1 MTNRT
6 ESKLPVFLFKN
17 LILLKTYRLLRNVL
31 LDEDDGGASLE
42 PTVNAGAV
50 GFGAGGKGNAVVVVV
65 VVVGGCEAAGFSLTR
80 GVVVGAGNVAAAEA
94 AFFRAASAS
103 SAAFFAASASLAA
116 SAFFAASVLSF
127 SSLAFCCASPSFT
140 SSGCGSNSESRS
152 KRMTSFCDLMDAF
165 PIVVRLGLIAI
176 LLLLLAVV
184 VVVVLASFIL
194 DDDVLVCFCCCCC
207 CSSKMPRFRNCN
219 VFDEPPYSS
228 SSPPPPLVET

>member
-31 LDEDDGGASLE
+31 LDEDDGGAALE

-50 GFGAGGKGNAVVVVV
+50 GFGAGGKGNAVVVV

-127 SSLAFCCASPSFT
+127 SSLAFCCASTSFT

-207 CSSKMPRFRNCN
+207 CCSSKMPRFRNCN
-219 VFDEPPYSS
+219 VFDEPPSSS